1 MDDVSPQI
9 GAGRKP
15 QGPVE
20 RKLRILFVCG
30 ADFRAPTEKVV
41 LGYALGLLEQGHRV
55 LIAIRGDPRTAD
67 AELPGGELPAG
78 LSILD
83 YGFLGPILR
92 RRDRRAVARFRPD
105 VVHAFNPRF
114 DIVRAIRG
122 FGHATAGAP
131 VVVHFE
137 DDEWGLASGG
147 EGPPFRRMARRGARL
162 LALAY
167 PPAWRLATPGS
178 LRWVSRN
185 AAAFEA
191 ITPALASHVSST
203 LGRECQ
209 VLLPVHPAVGPDGPA
224 AVEPDLP
231 AELGDRDRVVFTG
244 AVFASHAG
252 DFRLLVEAM
261 GELKRRGRDAALLY
275 AGVSAPRFDLR
286 DWARQAGLGES
297 DFVQLG
303 YLDPAQLQ
311 GLLRAATVL
320 VQPGAASEFN
330 RLRLPS
336 KLQAY
341 LASGTPTVTFGC
353 GAGELFE
360 DRQEVLKTYGDTSTE
375 LADRIE
381 EILTDP
387 ALRQELGKN
396 GPGAAERL
404 FDRSR
409 NCAVLTDIYRGVL
422 AHDRRSA
429 PEPSQAAEEPAK

>member
-9 GAGRKP
+9 STGQKP
-15 QGPVE
+15 QHSVA

-92 RRDRRAVARFRPD
+92 RRDRRVVARFRPD

-122 FGHATAGAP
+122 FDRATAGAP

-137 DDEWGLASGG
+137 DDEWGLASGAG
-147 EGPPFRRMARRGARL
+147 GSPARRLARRGARL
-162 LALAY
+162 LAFAY

-178 LRWVSRN
+178 LRWVSRY

-209 VLLPVHPAVGPDGPA
+209 VLLPVHPAVGPGGPA

-231 AELGDRDRVVFTG
+231 AELGDRDRLVFTG
-244 AVFASHAG
+244 AVFASHAS
-252 DFRLLVEAM
+252 DFRLLVEAT
-261 GELKRRGRDAALLY
+261 GELKRRGHDAALLY
-275 AGVSAPRFDLR
+275 AGASAPRFDLR
-286 DWARQAGLGES
+286 DWARQAGLDGS
-297 DFVQLG
+297 DFVPLG
-303 YLDPAQLQ
+303 YLDPTQLQ

-360 DRQEVLKTYGDTSTE
+360 DRREVLKTYGDTPTE

-381 EILTDP
+381 EVLTDP

-396 GPGAAERL
+396 GPRAAERL

-409 NCAVLTDIYRGVL
+409 NCEVLTDIYRGVL
-422 AHDRRSA
+422 EHDRRSA
-429 PEPSQAAEEPAK
+429 PEPRQAAEEPTR

>member
-1 MDDVSPQI
+1 MNDVSSQMDPQ
-9 GAGRKP
+9 P
-15 QGPVE
+15 
-20 RKLRILFVCG
+20 KLRILLVCG

-41 LGYALGLLEQGHRV
+41 LGYALGLLEQGHHV
-55 LIAIRGDPRTAD
+55 LIAMRGDPRTAD
-67 AELPGGELPAG
+67 AELPEGKPPAG
-78 LSILD
+78 LSVLA
-83 YGFLGPILR
+83 YGFFGPILR

-122 FGHATAGAP
+122 FNRATGGAP
-131 VVVHFE
+131 VIVHFE
-137 DDEWGLASGG
+137 DDEWGLASDGG
-147 EGPPFRRMARRGARL
+147 GSLARRIARRGARV
-162 LALAY
+162 LAFAY

-185 AAAFEA
+185 AATFEA

-203 LGRECQ
+203 LGRECH
-209 VLLPVHPAVGPDGPA
+209 VLLPVHPAVGPGGPA
-224 AVEPDLP
+224 VIEPDLP
-231 AELGDRDRVVFTG
+231 GGLDGRDRVVFTG
-244 AVFASHAG
+244 AVFASHAS
-252 DFRLLVEAM
+252 DFRLLMEAM
-261 GELKRRGRDAALLY
+261 GELKRRGRDPALLY

-286 DWARQAGLGES
+286 DWARQAGLDES

-303 YLDPAQLQ
+303 YLDAAQLQ

-320 VQPGAASEFN
+320 AQPGAASEFN

-341 LASGTPTVTFGC
+341 LASGTPTVTFAC

-360 DRQEVLKTYGDTSTE
+360 DRREVLKTYGDTPAE

-381 EILTDP
+381 ELLADP
-387 ALRQELGKN
+387 ALREELRRN
-396 GPGAAERL
+396 GPRAADRL

-409 NCAVLTDIYRGVL
+409 NCEVLIDIYRGAL
-422 AHDRRSA
+422 RHER
-429 PEPSQAAEEPAK
+429 